1 MNRID
6 ELLKNYLKSDNTDYA
21 IMITGDWG
29 CGKSYYIHHDFND
42 MLHDICSPKKSLFK
56 RNTGIRTYKS
66 FYISLYGL
74 SSEDDFYARV
84 LVAICPW
91 ARENKISLLASKTLN
106 RFGFGF
112 SKKDAKS
119 LLKIPDKA
127 VLVFD
132 DLERISSDKIS
143 VKETLGLINSFVE
156 HEFQKVIIVCN
167 ENAFG
172 EEDERVLKYYK
183 EKTIRY
189 TYLFE
194 SNISEVFDVMLDN
207 VSDECKEYLLNKKTP
222 ILQLFK
228 LGGKKNL
235 RTLKFSIDLMNN
247 IYIQISKYSDYK
259 EKILKH
265 IMTSLFIYSMEYKD
279 AHAANELRELK
290 NQLEIDLDWM
300 FPNQNETEKPQK
312 SYSKLASEKYGNYYN
327 DDMRRIPLLI
337 DYIEKGFLDHEQ
349 LHTTINEITEEI
361 RRSEDT
367 PQGLLLT
374 KLSDFLKIEDNEVS
388 SSIEKILDYVRNNK
402 YNIVELLRVY
412 STLMPYHLKHVSGFE
427 ITQEVHQI
435 FKDALNRQATTHR
448 YTPMLQ
454 TRIPAWDESIRTK
467 DEALYNE
474 YHELFS
480 KAVELNSEAKSKE
493 NDVAIEQFLQ
503 AVESNNLDDLLAFRK
518 NHDQSFKFSKDD
530 WERIIQVLIN
540 GRNPVVNEL
549 VNCLMRFIPSRSVLN
564 QEDVIVLEETIH
576 KWLNDN
582 VDAEQRIRYISLQEL
597 RRHIDAIIN
606 NQI

>member
-1 MNRID
+1 MNKID

-21 IMITGDWG
+21 IMIIGDWG
-29 CGKSYYIHHDFND
+29 CGKSYYIHHGFK
-42 MLHDICSPKKSLFK
+42 DIYEPKA
-56 RNTGIRTYKS
+56 YKS
-66 FYISLYGL
+66 YYVSLYGL
-74 SSEDDFYARV
+74 SSADDFYARV
-84 LVAICPW
+84 LVAIHPW
-91 ARENKISLLASKTLN
+91 ARKNKISLLTSKALKYV
-106 RFGFGF
+106 GVDI
-112 SKKDAKS
+112 SEKDAQS
-119 LLKIPDKA
+119 LLKIPDNA
-127 VLVFD
+127 ILIFD

-156 HEFQKVIIVCN
+156 HECQKVIIVCN

-172 EEDERVLKYYK
+172 EDDESALKYYK

-194 SNISEVFDVMLDN
+194 SNIPEVFDVMLDN
-207 VSDECKEYLLNKKTP
+207 VSDECKEYLLNKKIP

-247 IYIQISKYSDYK
+247 IYTQISKSSDYK

-265 IMTSLFIYSMEYKD
+265 IMVSLFIYSMEYKD

-290 NQLEIDLDWM
+290 NQLDIDLDWM
-300 FPNQNETEKPQK
+300 FSNQNETEKPQK
-312 SYSKLASEKYGNYYN
+312 SYSKLASEKYGSYYN
-327 DDMRRIPLLI
+327 DDMKRIPLLI
-337 DYIEKGFLDHEQ
+337 DYIEKGILDHEQ

-388 SSIEKILDYVRNNK
+388 SSIEEILDYVRNNK

-448 YTPMLQ
+448 YSPLLRVKM
-454 TRIPAWDESIRTK
+454 PAWDESVRTK
-467 DEALYNE
+467 DEALYNR

-480 KAVELNSEAKSKE
+480 IVGKLNSEAKSKE
-493 NDVAIEQFLQ
+493 EDVVIEQFLQ
-503 AVESNNLDDLLAFRK
+503 AVESDNLDNILAFRE
-518 NHDQSFKFSKDD
+518 NHDQFFRFSKDN
-530 WERIIQVLIN
+530 WERIIQVLNN
-540 GRNPVVNEL
+540 GRNPIVSEL
-549 VNCLMRFIPSRSVLN
+549 VNCLVRYTPSRSMLN

-597 RRHIDAIIN
+597 RRHIDAIIK